1 MSLGTSNRD
10 GGKTSESGHL
20 RALYAA
26 FGSGVINGLAVSQR
40 GAGANMS
47 VDVAIGN
54 SIIGRSDG
62 TYGHPSFN
70 DAVYNQ
76 VIAAAD
82 VSNPRRDIVVMYI
95 DYGNAVST
103 AVSNSTNGVVK
114 IKVVAGTPAGSPADP
129 SDAAIQ
135 SSVGSGNPF
144 IKLARVRV
152 GAGVTTISNSVID
165 DLRTIIAPTNKIRVQ
180 KFTASGTYT
189 PHANMVHCV
198 IECIGAGGGGGNS
211 KFSSNYNLYAAGGG
225 SGGYAKK
232 YSDKVEIGASQAVTI
247 GSGGA
252 GNTDTSSTM
261 PNTVLGGDTSVGT
274 LCKAKGGGNGG
285 YTEGGVQVSGIGLGG
300 SNTGAIGDILVPGQ
314 TGQTGLYS
322 GVVGQDVQFLGGNG
336 GTSMLGAGAGGQVN
350 AAGAAAA
357 ANSGGG
363 GAGAGSYKNTSAKAG
378 GAGGSGYV
386 VITEYCNG

>member
-20 RALYAA
+20 RALYKAL
-26 FGSGVINGLAVSQR
+26 GSGVISGLNVSQR

-47 VDVAIGN
+47 VDVAIGDA
-54 SIIGRSDG
+54 IIGRSDL

-76 VIAAAD
+76 AISAAD
-82 VSNPRRDIVVMYI
+82 VSNPRRDIIVKYV
-95 DYGNAVST
+95 DYGQTPST
-103 AVSNSTNGVVK
+103 GVSNNTNGVVK
-114 IKVVAGTPAGSPADP
+114 IKVVNGTPAGSPADP
-129 SDAAIQ
+129 SDVAIQ
-135 SSVGSGNPF
+135 ASVGSGNPW

-152 GAGVTTISNSVID
+152 AAGASSITNSVID
-165 DLRTIIAPTNKIRVQ
+165 DLRTIIAPTNVIRVQ

-189 PHANMVHCV
+189 PHANMVHCI
-198 IECIGAGGGGGNS
+198 IEVVGGGGGGGNAKLS
-211 KFSSNYNLYAAGGG
+211 TNFNLYAAGGG

-232 YSDKVEIGASQAVTI
+232 FSGKVEIGASQAVTI
-247 GSGGA
+247 GAGGA
-252 GNTDTSSTM
+252 GNASTASTM

-285 YTEGGVQVSGIGLGG
+285 YVEASVQVSGVGLGG
-300 SNTGAIGDILVPGQ
+300 SNTGAIGDILIPGQ
-314 TGQTGLYS
+314 AGQTGLYS
-322 GVVGQDVQFLGGNG
+322 GVVGQDIQFLGGNG
-336 GTSMLGAGAGGQVN
+336 GTSQLGAAAGGQVN
-350 AAGAAAA
+350 AAGDNAP

-378 GAGGSGYV
+378 GNGGSGYV
-386 VITEYCNG
+386 IITEFCNG